1 MSLPSGT
8 RLGPYEILAPI
19 GAGGMGEVYRARD
32 TRLDRI
38 VAIKTSKQQFSER
51 FEREARA
58 VAALNHPNICQV
70 YDVGPDYLVM
80 ELVEGPTLADR
91 IHEGP
96 LPLDEALAI
105 ARQIAD
111 ALEAA
116 HDKGIVHRDLKPAN
130 VKLKPEGSGHSVKVL
145 DFGLAKITGPA
156 VHSSSSGN
164 PAHSPTLTIG
174 MTAAGMILGTAA
186 YMSPE
191 QARGKEN
198 VDKRA
203 DIWAFGVVLY
213 EMLTARRLFEGEDIG
228 ETLASVIKAEPKWD
242 GVPPQVRRLLE
253 KCLQKD
259 PRKRLRDIGDM
270 PLLLE
275 QAPPSA
281 APEAL
286 PQPLTRRF
294 PWAWGTAAV
303 LALSTLLLGFV
314 HGREKSPPPPNPM
327 RFEMAPPGKGT
338 IEYLALSPNGRK
350 LAMTVIGSDG
360 RQAVW
365 VRSLDATE
373 IQKLPGTEGAGIP
386 LAWSPDSHYIA
397 FGLSGKLSKID
408 PSGGPPETICP
419 VGNNFLGLS
428 WNQQDT
434 ILFSSK
440 LTLARVAATGGDPVE
455 VTALDQKR
463 KEIGQ
468 GWPAFLPD
476 GKHFLYFRLFGTE
489 EGSGLYLGSLDA
501 KPEAQDAKRLVEAN
515 SGALYAGSA
524 DAGSLLYLRGDALM
538 ERPFAPARG
547 EFTGEPAR
555 LADRVGVTGNYG
567 GLFTVSANGLLA
579 LSAGGS
585 AQRQLTWYDRQGK
598 ILSHPGDV
606 ATRDEIALSPD
617 GTRLVEGRTDAAGVW
632 VVWQLDL
639 ARGTNARFTFDP
651 GGAGNATWSPDGTQ
665 IVYAPG
671 GGSSTDLYRKPANG
685 AGKEQLIVH
694 GDSAMTPLDWSRDG
708 KFLLYATRGKDT
720 GRDLWV
726 LPDPGKAAGDI
737 KPAPYLVTPQTE
749 NQAKFSPDGQF
760 VSYTSNESGAPEVYV
775 RPFPASSGGKWLIS
789 NGGGTQARW
798 RPDGK
803 ELFYV
808 TPDSMLMAVQI
819 STKPVFQAGVAKP
832 LFRVP
837 VAGGEG
843 GAPGIAWRWD
853 ISPDGQRFLVNAAPE
868 DRSSTPITVVAN
880 WNALLRK

>member
-19 GAGGMGEVYRARD
+19 GSGGMGEVYRARD

-96 LPLDEALAI
+96 VPRDEALAI

-213 EMLTARRLFEGEDIG
+213 EMLTARRLFEGEDVG

-242 GVPPQVRRLLE
+242 GIPPQVRRLLE

-275 QAPPSA
+275 QAEPVA
-281 APEAL
+281 VATAL
-286 PQPLTRRF
+286 PQPVTRRF
-294 PWAWGTAAV
+294 PWAWGAAAV
-303 LALSTLLLGFV
+303 LALSTLVLGFV
-314 HGREKSPPPPNPM
+314 HGREKSPPPPNPL
-327 RFEMAPPGKGT
+327 RFEIAPPEKGT
-338 IEYLALSPNGRK
+338 IEFIALSPDGRK

-360 RQAVW
+360 REAVW

-373 IQKLPGTEGAGIP
+373 MQKLPGTEGASLP

-397 FGLSGKLSKID
+397 FGLRGRLSKID
-408 PSGGPPETICP
+408 PSGGPPETFCP
-419 VGNNFLGLS
+419 VDGGFLGVS
-428 WNQQDT
+428 WSQQDT

-440 LTLARVAATGGDPVE
+440 RALVRVAATGGDPVP
-455 VTALDQKR
+455 VTLLDQKR
-463 KEIGQ
+463 QEIGQ

-489 EGSGLYLGSLDA
+489 TGSGIFLGSLDS
-501 KPEAQDAKRLVEAN
+501 KPEAQDSKRLVEAN
-515 SGALYAGSA
+515 SSALYVGSA
-524 DAGSLLYLRGDALM
+524 DAGSMLYLRGDALM
-538 ERPFAPARG
+538 KRPFAPARG
-547 EFTGEPAR
+547 EFAGEPAR
-555 LADRVGVTGNYG
+555 VADRVGATGNYA

-585 AQRQLTWYDRQGK
+585 PQRQLTWYDRQGK

-617 GTRLVEGRTDAAGVW
+617 GTRVMEGRTDSTGTW

-639 ARGTNARFTFDP
+639 ARGTNARFSFEP

-665 IVYAPG
+665 IIYAPG
-671 GGSSTDLYRKPANG
+671 GGTSPELFRKPASG
-685 AGKEQLIVH
+685 AGKEQLVLRSDA
-694 GDSAMTPLDWSRDG
+694 GMTPLDWSRDG
-708 KFLLYATRGKDT
+708 RFLLFTTRGKDT
-720 GRDLWV
+720 GLDLWV
-726 LPDPGKAAGDI
+726 LAEPGKAAGDI
-737 KPAPYLVTPQTE
+737 KPTPYLVTPQFE
-749 NQAKFSPDGQF
+749 AQARFSPDGQF
-760 VSYTSNESGAPEVYV
+760 VSYTSNESGIPEVYV

-789 NGGGTQARW
+789 NGGGAQARW

-803 ELFYV
+803 ELFYL
-808 TPDSMLMAVQI
+808 TPDGMLTAVEI
-819 STKPVFQAGVAKP
+819 STKPVFQAGVAKA
-832 LFRVP
+832 LFHMP
-837 VAGGEG
+837 VAGGTG
-843 GAPGIAWRWD
+843 GAPNISWRWD

-868 DRSSTPITVVAN
+868 DRSSTPVTVVAN